1 MTNDEVSQ
9 PQEGDQGQV
18 GGPQV
23 PLPGHGDEIE
33 TPNWALGEYRTR
45 IEIFQGQPTSARWP
59 GPGQLITGTSSRPW
73 G

>member
-1 MTNDEVSQ
+1 MGHVGTIGHEIKTDKVSQ

-33 TPNWALGEYRTR
+33 NPNWA
-45 IEIFQGQPTSARWP
+45 
-59 GPGQLITGTSSRPW
+59 SRDYMA
-73 G
+73 